1 MGAYLNFAP
10 PNDSAAYYPYDDYTG
25 ITMNNWRK
33 MYAYDPLDGLSDEES
48 KLVIGGEVIMYTEQ
62 VDAATLD
69 GVVWPRAAAVGE
81 VLWSGAKDWS
91 GQNRS
96 QITASP
102 RLAQFRER
110 LVLRGI
116 KSTMVQMVY
125 CLQGSGYSC
134 SLKSIGNA
142 APGPDGTFGVTDSA
156 AGLAQGQA
164 AAGGAVAAGGA
175 AAAGAAA
182 GAA

>member
-25 ITMNNWRK
+25 ITDNNWRK
-33 MYAYDPLDGLSDEES
+33 MYAYNPTNGLTDEES

-69 GVVWPRAAAVGE
+69 GVVWPRASAVAE

-102 RLAQFRER
+102 RLAEFRER
-110 LVLRGI
+110 MLLRGI
-116 KSTMVQMVY
+116 KGNMVQMVY

-134 SLKSIGNA
+134 SLQSVGNA
-142 APGPDGTFGVTDSA
+142 APGPDGTFSVTDSS
-156 AGLAQGQA
+156 AGLVQGQD
-164 AAGGAVAAGGA
+164 AAGGAVAAGA
-175 AAAGAAA
+175 AAAGAVA
-182 GAA
+182 GAAG